1 MHTIRI
7 EDDNDNAPYFTQDV
21 FEFCVPE
28 NSKPGKNCF
37 KLISTVT
44 ITYLNYVVKCC
55 LFQFSG
61 IAEVK
66 FLCSKD

>member
-37 KLISTVT
+37 KPVNTFTVT
-44 ITYLNYVVKCC
+44 QL
-55 LFQFSG
+55 S
-61 IAEVK
+61 
-66 FLCSKD
+66 

>member
-37 KLISTVT
+37 KLINTVT
-44 ITYLNYVVKCC
+44 ITILNYVVMCC
-55 LFQFSG
+55 LVQFSG
-61 IAEVK
+61 K
-66 FLCSKD
+66 